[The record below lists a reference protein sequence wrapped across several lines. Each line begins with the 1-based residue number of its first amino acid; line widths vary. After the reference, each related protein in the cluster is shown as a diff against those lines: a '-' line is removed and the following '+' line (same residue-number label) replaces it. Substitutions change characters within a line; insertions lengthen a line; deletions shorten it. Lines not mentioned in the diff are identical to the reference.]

1 MELHAAEGTDRGPK
15 RKLRLLFVLF
25 ISVLLILTI
34 YSNTLLTMNL
44 PKAWTEEAKQGQLV
58 QHYSDSSVLQPV
70 SEVELSNKAGW
81 NVNNVL
87 VKEGDRVTKGQV
99 LVTYDTQET
108 ETRIQD
114 QQTSIERQRL
124 TIAGIQ
130 ERYVEAVQSGDDPKI
145 RDAKR
150 DLELSRLDMDVLERN
165 LRNMHIDLENKKQ
178 IVAPFEGLIT
188 KLAAVIG
195 LPSGSAGSDVRISNS
210 RFGYQFT
217 LQVPSSVIE
226 SFKLG
231 DKLNVK
237 VVIKGVA
244 QTLEGTLTEIKNAES
259 TNRNLPATIGGGSS
273 SSPPVDQKRVLVTV
287 KSEDLQGGEQAS
299 LNMNKTST
307 NDNGVLL
314 PAKAIHGE
322 GSTKFI
328 FIMAEKKG
336 PLGNTYHASKVF
348 IEVGD
353 TNEEE
358 AIVLKGAY
366 PGQVIITDSSEPLQ
380 DGSRVRQK

>member
-1 MELHAAEGTDRGPK
+1 MELHAVERKDTGPK

-25 ISVLLILTI
+25 ISILLIVTI

-44 PKAWTEEAKQGQLV
+44 PKVWTEEGKQEPLV
-58 QHYSDSSVLQPV
+58 QNYSDSSVLQPV
-70 SEVELSNKAGW
+70 SEVELSNREGW

-99 LVTYDTQET
+99 LVTYDNQEAQ
-108 ETRIQD
+108 TRIQD
-114 QQTSIERQRL
+114 QQSNMERQRL
-124 TIAGIQ
+124 MMEGLQ
-130 ERYVEAVQSGDDPKI
+130 DRYIEAEQSGDDQKI
-145 RDAKR
+145 RGAKR
-150 DLELSRLDMDVLERN
+150 DLELARLDMDVSERN
-165 LRNMHIDLENKKQ
+165 LRNMQIDLDIKKQ

-188 KLAAVIG
+188 KLGAVKD

-210 RFGYQFT
+210 SLGYQFS
-217 LQVPSSVIE
+217 LQVPSSVIK

-231 DKLNVK
+231 DKLNVQ
-237 VVIKGVA
+237 VAIQGVA

-259 TNRNLPATIGGGSS
+259 TNKNVPAAGSS
-273 SSPPVDQKRVLVTV
+273 PSPPVDQKRVLVTV

-299 LNMNKTST
+299 LNLSKTST
-307 NDNGVLL
+307 NDNGMVL
-314 PAKAIHGE
+314 PTKAIHGE
-322 GSTKFI
+322 GPTKYI
-328 FIMAEKKG
+328 FVMTEKKG

-353 TNEEE
+353 TNESE

-366 PGQVIITDSSEPLQ
+366 PGQKIITETSEPIQ
-380 DGSRVRQK
+380 DGSRVRPK